1 MFKQLRMPKIY
12 DLLVFGAFILIIYII
27 LYRMGSRP
35 RKRKAVNNP
44 GTQSNGND
52 AASQD
57 MVEKCLAVSKPLGK
71 LSRQLPSTPQPQS
84 SQDNPEFNPSTLL
97 VRPLT
102 QVILPH
108 PNNMNLVWQDQSAW
122 EWIQKLRQNV
132 LHTNLSKLLPSCRSL
147 PLVRMKNSNESRKM
161 DNYFSLN
168 HLRLVKKGTLQ
179 LGFRHSTCSWQ

>member
-1 MFKQLRMPKIY
+1 MPKIY

-57 MVEKCLAVSKPLGK
+57 MVEKCLAASKPLGK

-108 PNNMNLVWQDQSAW
+108 PNNMNLVARPVGLGVDPKIKA
-122 EWIQKLRQNV
+122 KCFAYKFV
-132 LHTNLSKLLPSCRSL
+132 KVATLLPKS
-147 PLVRMKNSNESRKM
+147 PFVADEKFK
-161 DNYFSLN
+161 
-168 HLRLVKKGTLQ
+168 
-179 LGFRHSTCSWQ
+179 

>member
-1 MFKQLRMPKIY
+1 MPKIY

-71 LSRQLPSTPQPQS
+71 LSRQ
-84 SQDNPEFNPSTLL
+84 
-97 VRPLT
+97 
-102 QVILPH
+102 
-108 PNNMNLVWQDQSAW
+108 
-122 EWIQKLRQNV
+122 
-132 LHTNLSKLLPSCRSL
+132 
-147 PLVRMKNSNESRKM
+147 
-161 DNYFSLN
+161 
-168 HLRLVKKGTLQ
+168 
-179 LGFRHSTCSWQ
+179 

>member
-57 MVEKCLAVSKPLGK
+57 MVEKCLAASKSLGK

-84 SQDNPEFNPSTLL
+84 SQDNPELNPSTLL

-179 LGFRHSTCSWQ
+179 LSFGHSTCSWQ